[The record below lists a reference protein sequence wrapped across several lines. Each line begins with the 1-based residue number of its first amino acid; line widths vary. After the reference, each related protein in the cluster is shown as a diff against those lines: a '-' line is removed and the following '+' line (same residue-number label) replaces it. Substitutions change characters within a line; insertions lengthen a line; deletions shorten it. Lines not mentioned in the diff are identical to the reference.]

1 MSVDNGNRTNFAS
14 KIGLVLATAGSAVGL
29 GNIWR
34 FPVLAGQNG
43 GGAFLL
49 IYIICIIL
57 LGLPLMIAEFM
68 IGRHAQSNTATAYAR
83 LTANL
88 LFRNIGKLCVFTGW
102 FILCYYIVVS
112 AWALNYMVS
121 ALAGTFTTLAMTGN
135 TQVYADY
142 FSGFVSHPFMPVVY
156 TLLFILMS
164 HLVIVKGVKK
174 GIERFSK
181 YMMPLLFIIMLVLCV
196 SSFFTPAAGEGLSLL
211 FQPDFSKIHVDTV
224 LCALGQAF
232 YSLSLAMGCIC
243 TFASY
248 FNRETRLVST
258 AVKVGVIDSM
268 VAVMSGIV
276 IFPAVFSAHFS
287 VDAGPSLVF
296 IALPNVF
303 QQVFSA
309 IPAGAYIVSVLFY
322 FLLVLATLTS
332 VVSLHEVPTS
342 YLTERFHL
350 SRPRATTYVTL
361 SVMLIGSLCALSMGP
376 LSHLTIC
383 DKNLFDLFDFTSG
396 QVLLPVGGLL
406 ISVFVGWALDRDII
420 REQLTNY
427 GTIPAQ
433 TMAII
438 VFLLKYIIPVIILLI
453 FLSGLHII

>member
-1 MSVDNGNRTNFAS
+1 
-14 KIGLVLATAGSAVGL
+14 
-29 GNIWR
+29 
-34 FPVLAGQNG
+34 
-43 GGAFLL
+43 
-49 IYIICIIL
+49 
-57 LGLPLMIAEFM
+57 
-68 IGRHAQSNTATAYAR
+68 
-83 LTANL
+83 
-88 LFRNIGKLCVFTGW
+88 
-102 FILCYYIVVS
+102 
-112 AWALNYMVS
+112 
-121 ALAGTFTTLAMTGN
+121 
-135 TQVYADY
+135 
-142 FSGFVSHPFMPVVY
+142 
-156 TLLFILMS
+156 MS

-196 SSFFTPAAGEGLSLL
+196 SSFFTPAAGEGLSFL

>member
-1 MSVDNGNRTNFAS
+1 M
-14 KIGLVLATAGSAVGL
+14 
-29 GNIWR
+29 
-34 FPVLAGQNG
+34 
-43 GGAFLL
+43 
-49 IYIICIIL
+49 
-57 LGLPLMIAEFM
+57 
-68 IGRHAQSNTATAYAR
+68 
-83 LTANL
+83 
-88 LFRNIGKLCVFTGW
+88 
-102 FILCYYIVVS
+102 
-112 AWALNYMVS
+112 
-121 ALAGTFTTLAMTGN
+121 
-135 TQVYADY
+135 
-142 FSGFVSHPFMPVVY
+142 
-156 TLLFILMS
+156 
-164 HLVIVKGVKK
+164 
-174 GIERFSK
+174 
-181 YMMPLLFIIMLVLCV
+181 
-196 SSFFTPAAGEGLSLL
+196 
-211 FQPDFSKIHVDTV
+211 
-224 LCALGQAF
+224 
-232 YSLSLAMGCIC
+232 
-243 TFASY
+243 
-248 FNRETRLVST
+248 
-258 AVKVGVIDSM
+258 
-268 VAVMSGIV
+268 
-276 IFPAVFSAHFS
+276 
-287 VDAGPSLVF
+287 DAGPSLVF

-438 VFLLKYIIPVIILLI
+438 VFLLKSLSFFLHLKFFLHKLKFLLFNSLFPV
-453 FLSGLHII
+453 FGHIINIFNEIVQSFHLVMKFD